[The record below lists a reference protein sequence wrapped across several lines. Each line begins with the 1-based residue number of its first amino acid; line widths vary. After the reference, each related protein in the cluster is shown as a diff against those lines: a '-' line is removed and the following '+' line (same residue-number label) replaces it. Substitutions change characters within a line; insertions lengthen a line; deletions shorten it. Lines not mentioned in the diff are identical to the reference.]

1 MRYINF
7 KTEKMNFLNQ
17 TSKEV
22 NKVYKTNDLSMFNP
36 IKGNRPTNP
45 MHVRKLSHSIT
56 VNGLLQN
63 PIIVNEKMNVI
74 DGQNRLKAAK
84 EANSGIYYIIVKDYG
99 LKEVQTLNLNQK
111 NWNKK
116 DFMNGYA
123 DMGIESYKKLKE
135 FYLKNNDFSLSNCV
149 SLCSNRDSSGFD
161 ASNKFRAAYKK
172 PSMIKE
178 VFNEG
183 TWKGSSFNLGQDY
196 ANKLKLIEP
205 LYDGYNRS
213 SFVNALI
220 GILKNKEFNFETF
233 LRKLKIKK
241 LDHCVSTTEYKSLI
255 EDIYNY
261 KNREKVNLRY

>member
-1 MRYINF
+1 
-7 KTEKMNFLNQ
+7 MNFLNQ

-22 NKVYKTNDLSMFNP
+22 NKVYKTSDLSMFNP
-36 IKGNRPTNP
+36 TKGNRPTNP
-45 MHVRKLSHSIT
+45 NHIRKLAHSIT

-74 DGQNRLKAAK
+74 DGQHRLKAAK
-84 EANSGIYYIIVKDYG
+84 EAKSSIYYIIVKDYG

-135 FYLKNNDFSLSNCV
+135 FYSKNSEFSLGNCV

-161 ASNKFRAAYKK
+161 ASNKFRAGSKK
-172 PSMIKE
+172 PTMIKQ

-183 TWKGSSFNLGQDY
+183 TWKGNSFNLGQDY
-196 ANKLKLIEP
+196 ANKLKSIEP
-205 LYDGYNRS
+205 FYDGYNRI
-213 SFVNALI
+213 SFVNALMS
-220 GILKNKEFNFETF
+220 ILKNKEFNFETF
-233 LRKLKIKK
+233 LKKLQIKK
-241 LDHCVSTTEYKSLI
+241 LDHCVNVTEYKSSI

>member
-1 MRYINF
+1 
-7 KTEKMNFLNQ
+7 MNFLNQ

-45 MHVRKLSHSIT
+45 SHVRKLAHSIT

-84 EANSGIYYIIVKDYG
+84 EAKSGIYYIVVKDYG

-123 DMGIESYKKLKE
+123 DMGVESYKKLKD
-135 FYLKNNDFSLSNCV
+135 FYSKNSEFSLSNCV

-161 ASNKFRAAYKK
+161 ASNKFRAGSKK
-172 PSMIKE
+172 PTMIKQ

-183 TWKGSSFNLGQDY
+183 TWKGNSFNLGQDY
-196 ANKLKLIEP
+196 ANKLKAIEP
-205 LYDGYNRS
+205 FYDGYNRN
-213 SFVNALI
+213 SFVNALMS
-220 GILKNKEFNFETF
+220 ILKNKEFNFETF
-233 LRKLKIKK
+233 LRKIQIKK
-241 LDHCVSTTEYKSLI
+241 LDHCVSTKEYKSSI

>member
-1 MRYINF
+1 
-7 KTEKMNFLNQ
+7 MNFLNQ

-22 NKVYKTNDLSMFNP
+22 NKVYKTSDLSMFNP

-45 MHVRKLSHSIT
+45 SHVRKLAHSIT

-84 EANSGIYYIIVKDYG
+84 EAKSGIYYIVVKDYG

-123 DMGIESYKKLKE
+123 DMGVESYKKLRD
-135 FYLKNNDFSLSNCV
+135 FCAKNSEFSLGNCV
-149 SLCSNRDSSGFD
+149 SLCSNRDSTGFGV
-161 ASNKFRAAYKK
+161 SNKFRAGSKK
-172 PSMIKE
+172 PFLQKE

-183 TWKGSSFNLGQDY
+183 TWKGNSFNLGQDY
-196 ANKLKLIEP
+196 ANKLKAIEP
-205 LYDGYNRS
+205 FYDGYNRM
-213 SFVNALI
+213 SFVNALMS
-220 GILKNKEFNFETF
+220 ILKNKEFNFEIF
-233 LRKLKIKK
+233 LRKLQIKK
-241 LDHCVSTTEYKSLI
+241 LDHCVSITEYKSSI